1 MADSAQNIEHSHL
14 SDRFRVP
21 AKKRH
26 ETSDVAQSPT
36 GWLSAV
42 FKKKPYRL
50 AAGCVALFTLAG
62 VALALTVMPSSEP
75 EKLTQIRIQFNAASS
90 QKSDPKALMTVAQNA
105 VLSDEGRAELARQII
120 NDGLVL
126 TSAHETTWWGLFG
139 EVVLGQV
146 PTPSDPVL
154 RARHDMRG
162 RISLSQAADGSALF
176 VTTYAETSGAS
187 ARFAQHAASRIVTH
201 INASATGSVQG
212 NSDSN
217 RLLFENAEA
226 AVTGFQVRHG
236 NDAMAKMEA
245 ATQDLVL
252 VSGSVADLESRLA
265 DVTHN
270 LSNLT
275 LLQGD
280 KALAREIPDDA
291 TFLPLQDAVRQYV
304 AASKALAQLSVQ
316 YGPKHPHVIAAT
328 QTQQETKANAARALK
343 SITSELK
350 QQEQA
355 AKAELAQ
362 ARSRQQALE
371 QELAVFG
378 DAPAELN
385 RLEAELSQARETYFN
400 GLADGNAQSTQ
411 AAAPFAVAN
420 APLAVNIPA
429 GFRQMISIAVIGG
442 GCGLGLGVLAFAG
455 LYIRFRKR
463 EAAISAREFA
473 NAPDID
479 FYTDLPQPDAVFP
492 QPENDD
498 DLDYAEEDFAVAEAT
513 DADEYVYDIAAND
526 IPLDQRVREVLMR
539 RSIKASPQD
548 IADLPPVLAAAMHG
562 HFEVQSY
569 DEPAYSQPVYDEP
582 DEVLEVRR
590 DIAALRQRLHEYANR
605 RAAS

>member
-1 MADSAQNIEHSHL
+1 VADHAQNIEHSHL
-14 SDRFRVP
+14 SDRFGVP
-21 AKKRH
+21 AQTRG
-26 ETSDVAQSPT
+26 EASAVARSST
-36 GWLSAV
+36 GWLSTV
-42 FKKKPYRL
+42 FKKNPYRF
-50 AAGCVALFTLAG
+50 AVSCTVLFTLAG
-62 VALALTVMPSSEP
+62 VALGLMMTPSSEP
-75 EKLTQIRIQFNAASS
+75 EKLTQIRIQFNVAST
-90 QKSDPKALMTVAQNA
+90 QQSDSKTLMTVAQNA
-105 VLSDEGRAELARQII
+105 VLSDEGSAELAQQII

-126 TSAHETTWWGLFG
+126 TFAHEATWWGLFG
-139 EVVLGQV
+139 EVVLGKV
-146 PTPSDPVL
+146 PTPSDPIL

-162 RISLSQAADGSALF
+162 RISLSQAADGSAIF
-176 VTTYAETSGAS
+176 VTTSAETSAAS
-187 ARFAQHAASRIVTH
+187 ARFAQHAANRIVTH

-212 NSDSN
+212 HNDSN
-217 RLLFENAEA
+217 RALFENAEA

-245 ATQDLVL
+245 ATQDLAL
-252 VSGSVADLESRLA
+252 VSGSVAELESRLA
-265 DVTHN
+265 DVAHK

-280 KALAREIPDDA
+280 KALAREIPDDT

-362 ARSRQQALE
+362 ARNKQKALE
-371 QELAVFG
+371 QKLAVFG

-385 RLEAELSQARETYFN
+385 RLEADLSQTRETYFN
-400 GLADGNAQSTQ
+400 GLADSDPKSTQ

-429 GFRQMISIAVIGG
+429 GFRQMISMAVIGG
-442 GCGLGLGVLAFAG
+442 GCGLGLGVLTLVA

-463 EAAISAREFA
+463 EVSVPAHESA
-473 NAPDID
+473 NGPDIG
-479 FYTDLPQPDAVFP
+479 FYTDTPQPDAIFP
-492 QPENDD
+492 QPESDD
-498 DLDYAEEDFAVAEAT
+498 ALDYAEEDFATPETA
-513 DADEYVYDIAAND
+513 DAYDLAYEIAAND
-526 IPLDQRVREVLMR
+526 LPLDQRVREVLMR

-548 IADLPPVLAAAMHG
+548 IVDLPPMLAAAMRG
-562 HFEVQSY
+562 QFEVQSS
-569 DEPAYSQPVYDEP
+569 DKPAFSQPVYDEP

-590 DIAALRQRLHEYANR
+590 DIAALRQRLHDYANR